1 MKKRRIISALLVY
14 TLSLLAACGAEETS
28 GNEQT
33 QPNNQS
39 SDDTSSG
46 IETELS
52 RENTPDSLPDDLD
65 FDGLSIR
72 LAYANDIRYPEFI
85 QELAAEYSGDIVDDA
100 IYERNRMIE
109 DRLNV
114 IIETVPVGTDA
125 STNAAAVR
133 SSVMAG
139 SDDYDIISGSQWAI
153 LPQSLEG
160 LYQNL
165 IDNKYIDLTQ
175 PWWWSDYIDELR
187 IGDNAYYFLNGDLS
201 LTSIQNKSC
210 IFFNK
215 DMLESIG
222 TTVDE
227 LYQLVLDGNWTYDEL
242 ENYTKLAYSDLNG
255 DGIRDEDD
263 RYGAYIRTSTEPD
276 HLTYTAGNVMTSR
289 DSAGIP
295 SLNVNTEYFIGYMEE
310 LYNYYYNNEG
320 VYITEEETIMNQRFA
335 EGNSLFLISRFV
347 SANSLREMTAE
358 YGIIPYPKYS
368 DEQEYSSLVH
378 DSSTIFAIPVTV
390 THYDEISAT
399 LEALCAQSYRT
410 VIPAYYEMALK
421 TKYVSDSTSGEII
434 DMIKNAAK
442 TDFVYAYN
450 YALSGAGLICRT
462 MINNKSTDFASTWA
476 SIEAGAEQGLKELIE
491 LYEQLED

>member
-201 LTSIQNKSC
+201 LTSIQNMSC

-289 DSAGIP
+289 ASAGIP

>member
-114 IIETVPVGTDA
+114 IIEPVPVGTDT

-139 SDDYDIISGSQWAI
+139 SDDYDIISGSQWLI
-153 LPQSLEG
+153 LPQALEG

-201 LTSIQNKSC
+201 LTSIQNMSC

-215 DMLESIG
+215 VMIETVG
-222 TTVDE
+222 TTADE
-227 LYQLVLDGNWTYDEL
+227 LYQLVLDGDWTYDEL
-242 ENYTKLAYSDLNG
+242 NEYARLAYRDVNGNSQYDESDT
-255 DGIRDEDD
+255 
-263 RYGAYIRTSTEPD
+263 YGFYVRVDTEPD
-276 HLTYTAGNVMTSR
+276 HFTYTAGNVMCTR
-289 DSAGIP
+289 DSNGIP

-310 LYNYYYNNEG
+310 LYNLYYNNEG
-320 VYITEEETIMNQRFA
+320 VYITDDETLMINRFA
-335 EGNSLFLISRFV
+335 EDGSLFLINRFV
-347 SANSLREMTAE
+347 AANNLRDMKSE
-358 YGIIPYPKYS
+358 YGIIPFPKYS
-368 DEQEYSSLVH
+368 EDQEYSSLVH

-450 YALSGAGLICRT
+450 YALNGAGLICRT
-462 MINNKSTDFASTWA
+462 MINKKTTDFASTWA
-476 SIEAGAEQGLKELIE
+476 SIEAGAEQGLEELIE
-491 LYEQLED
+491 LYEQLEG